1 MSLRLN
7 IQESSIKK
15 KRGLSFFVD
24 KKNKEVEFNI
34 LEEDYE
40 KSNKNNNFGNSNH
53 ITNLSFQEKTKEPV
67 TAISDQAVK
76 ILQSNAGIYNTA
88 KVVEFTKN
96 KFLANINSGNT
107 LSQKSLQKVQP
118 EKEIVSAM
126 VRLNNQGL
134 NVPLK
139 LEELKKLPLIPLT
152 GARIYKKKMFTDLG
166 PRNNYTPLEE

>member
-40 KSNKNNNFGNSNH
+40 KSNKNNNFGHSNH

-76 ILQSNAGIYNTA
+76 IL
-88 KVVEFTKN
+88 
-96 KFLANINSGNT
+96 
-107 LSQKSLQKVQP
+107 
-118 EKEIVSAM
+118 
-126 VRLNNQGL
+126 
-134 NVPLK
+134 
-139 LEELKKLPLIPLT
+139 
-152 GARIYKKKMFTDLG
+152 
-166 PRNNYTPLEE
+166 

>member
-40 KSNKNNNFGNSNH
+40 KSNKNDNFGNSNH
-53 ITNLSFQEKTKEPV
+53 ITNLSFQEITKKEPV

-76 ILQSNAGIYNTA
+76 IL
-88 KVVEFTKN
+88 
-96 KFLANINSGNT
+96 
-107 LSQKSLQKVQP
+107 
-118 EKEIVSAM
+118 
-126 VRLNNQGL
+126 
-134 NVPLK
+134 
-139 LEELKKLPLIPLT
+139 
-152 GARIYKKKMFTDLG
+152 
-166 PRNNYTPLEE
+166 

>member
-24 KKNKEVEFNI
+24 KKNKAVEFDI

-40 KSNKNNNFGNSNH
+40 KSNNNFGNTNH
-53 ITNLSFQEKTKEPV
+53 ITNLSFQEKIKREPV

-76 ILQSNAGIYNTA
+76 ILQSNAGNFNTA
-88 KVVEFTKN
+88 KIIDYSKN
-96 KFLANINSGNT
+96 KFLASINSGNT
-107 LSQKSLQKVQP
+107 LSQKSLQKVQT

-126 VRLNNQGL
+126 VRLNNQGM

-166 PRNNYTPLEE
+166 PRNNYLPLEE